1 MTMTRTTRSA
11 LALLVTLAVGMLPLP
26 HARAETPRQ
35 VPARPALCPPDL
47 PMTMVCDRALGIAL
61 TPPAG
66 WTLPPAGHF
75 PPSSLVFW
83 TARAGQPDATLH
95 LVIAPLGLADRR
107 DPSDPG
113 ASAAAA
119 ADAETQGMTAPVTA
133 TATVVAGVPAV
144 LLQGTPGEPDFGQ
157 EILVAHDGLLYGI
170 YTFDNAR
177 TAFTPAQQQAV
188 ASLRFIPRTGP
199 LLPAGTPQPLVA
211 ALQDPCLALAQRAPA
226 APSTARVS
234 PRLRLI
240 PAVSPARGNDMV
252 VVNVVGTGLRPGER
266 VTLTTCW
273 NTGDQASYTRYQV
286 TALAPATAAGKTG
299 TPIVLSVP
307 SGTFATWTVR
317 ALAAET
323 STGRIVATTTRIGRE
338 RPLAQ
343 GLQIQPHSSYVTV
356 GRTYPFRLYTHCGVG
371 FAVDFDHVFWDVAD
385 TAWRGSYGNPPPGIG
400 NPFQTGTMTRIDRDH
415 ARFDFSGSGN
425 ALPHFPGAH
434 IHFTRHVG
442 PKIVP
447 GYCA

>member
-1 MTMTRTTRSA
+1 MTRTNRSA
-11 LALLVTLAVGMLPLP
+11 LALLVTLAVGTLGTLPLP

-35 VPARPALCPPDL
+35 RPSSAALCPPGL
-47 PMTMVCDRALGIAL
+47 ATAMVCDRALGIAL
-61 TPPAG
+61 TRPAG

-83 TARAGQPDATLH
+83 TARAGKPDATLH
-95 LVIAPLGLADRR
+95 LVIAPLGSADRR
-107 DPSDPG
+107 DPG

-119 ADAETQGMTAPVTA
+119 ADAETQGVVTPVTA
-133 TATVVAGVPAV
+133 TATAVAGVPAV

-211 ALQDPCLALAQRAPA
+211 ALQDPCLALAQRAPM
-226 APSTARVS
+226 APPTARVS

-240 PAVSPARGNDMV
+240 PAVSPAPGNDLV

-273 NTGDQASYTRYQV
+273 NTGDQATYTRYQV
-286 TALAPATAAGKTG
+286 TALAPATAVGKIG
-299 TPIVLSVP
+299 TPIALYVP
-307 SGTFATWTVR
+307 SGTFAAWTVR
-317 ALAAET
+317 AIAAET
-323 STGRIVATTTRIGRE
+323 STGRIVATVTRMGRE

-343 GLQIQPHSSYVTV
+343 GLQIEPHSSYVAV
-356 GRTYPFRLYTHCGVG
+356 RRTYPFRLYTHCGVG
-371 FAVDFDHVFWDVAD
+371 FAVDFDHRFWDVAD
-385 TAWRGSYGNPPPGIG
+385 TAWRGSYGTSPLGIG
-400 NPFQTGTMTRIDRDH
+400 NPFQTGTMTLIDRDH
-415 ARFDFSGSGN
+415 ARFDFSSGGN

-434 IHFTRHVG
+434 IHVTRHIG

>member
-1 MTMTRTTRSA
+1 MTRANWLA
-11 LALLVTLAVGMLPLP
+11 LALLVTLAVGTLPLP
-26 HARAETPRQ
+26 RARAETPRQ
-35 VPARPALCPPDL
+35 VPPSAASCPPDL
-47 PMTMVCDRALGIAL
+47 PTTMVCDRALGIAL
-61 TPPAG
+61 TRPAG

-83 TARAGQPDATLH
+83 TARAGKPDATLH
-95 LVIAPLGLADRR
+95 LVISPLGPADRR
-107 DPSDPG
+107 DPGDPG

-119 ADAETQGMTAPVTA
+119 ADAETQGVLTPVTA

-211 ALQDPCLALAQRAPA
+211 ALQDPCLALAQRAPT
-226 APSTARVS
+226 APPPARVS

-240 PAVSPARGNDMV
+240 PAVSLAPGNDLV

-273 NTGDQASYTRYQV
+273 NTGDQATYTRYQV
-286 TALAPATAAGKTG
+286 TALAPATAAGKIE
-299 TPIVLSVP
+299 TPIALYVP
-307 SGTFATWTVR
+307 SGTFAAWTVR
-317 ALAAET
+317 AIAAET
-323 STGRIVATTTRIGRE
+323 NTGRIVATATRMGRE

-343 GLQIQPHSSYVTV
+343 GLQIEPHSSYVAV
-356 GRTYPFRLYTHCGVG
+356 RRTYPGQSHLNYSITMAH
-371 FAVDFDHVFWDVAD
+371 
-385 TAWRGSYGNPPPGIG
+385 RGPSRGIRAAE
-400 NPFQTGTMTRIDRDH
+400 TIYSLRSRCT
-415 ARFDFSGSGN
+415 
-425 ALPHFPGAH
+425 
-434 IHFTRHVG
+434 
-442 PKIVP
+442 
-447 GYCA
+447 